1 MELQPNLQ
9 QNNIAFVL
17 GNGKS
22 RLEINAANLL
32 SKGKV
37 YGCNA
42 QYREYDPHYLIAV
55 DAKMVN
61 EIVESG
67 YHQTH
72 EVWTNPSRNIK
83 NKENLNFFS
92 PSRGWSSGPTA
103 LLMAAN
109 SGYKDIYI
117 LGFDYQGIQGKLNN
131 VYADTKNY
139 RSSNDTATYFGN
151 WLHQTEWVIKEFRNI
166 NFYRVINKNGYIPDK
181 LNNKHKNLK
190 HIDYIDFKNKIFPEE
205 NLINQS
211 KTDHLPPVFNL
222 RSK

>member
-1 MELQPNLQ
+1 MEPQLNLQ

-22 RLEINAANLL
+22 RLEINAADLL

-42 QYREYDPHYLIAV
+42 QYREYNPHYLIAV

-67 YHQTH
+67 YHNTH
-72 EVWTNPSRNIK
+72 QVWTNLTKGIK
-83 NKENLNFFS
+83 NREGLNFFS

-103 LLMAAN
+103 LLMAAEA
-109 SGYKDIYI
+109 GYKDIYI
-117 LGFDYQGIQGKLNN
+117 LGFDFQGIGGKLNN
-131 VYADTKNY
+131 VYADTTNY
-139 RSSNDTATYFGN
+139 RSSTDNATYFGN
-151 WLHQTEWVIKEFRNI
+151 WLHQTEWIIREYKHV
-166 NFYRVINKNGYIPDK
+166 NFYRVINKNGFIPDK
-181 LNNKHKNLK
+181 LNSKLKNLK
-190 HIDYIDFKNKIFPEE
+190 HIDYKDFKNKIFPEE
-205 NLINQS
+205 NLLNQS
-211 KTDHLPPVFNL
+211 KTDHLPSVFNL